1 MKMCL
6 LTLAACVC
14 GLLSCTSG
22 EAGLSND
29 GEGPGFSRK
38 PEVRISIK
46 AEPDGLNP
54 VLSTQS
60 ISRYVY
66 EQIFQTLNDQDPA
79 TFELVPLL
87 ASTPV
92 VEEGADGT
100 MSYSYVIDSVARWPN
115 GSPVTAYDVLFSMKV
130 VMNPLVDSGPYR
142 LYYKMVK
149 DLEISS
155 TDSLAF
161 RVVTTGPYI
170 LAAEAI
176 GDLYIYPE
184 YAYDPEQLMRD
195 IPLAALTD
203 PATSRQL
210 EAANQGLKTFA
221 TGFNDPATGF
231 DPARIV
237 GSGPYALEFWEANTK
252 LSLRRR
258 DDYWGSGSQAD
269 RLAARPEYLTYLIIS
284 DPGTNVNALRDMA
297 VDVVVD
303 LPVDVFRQLQQDPYL
318 EERFDFVA
326 VPGFK
331 YFSILLNEEDPLLR
345 DSLTRRALAHLVDVD
360 RIIDRSLPGL
370 ARRIVGPVLPSK
382 PYYNKELEPIPFDLK
397 KAAELLKEAGWQDTT
412 GDGVLD
418 KVIDGERREFNFQLL
433 SFNTSTSEAFTV
445 VAAAGAREVGVNIEV
460 IRMEGRAL
468 IKLLNDGNFT
478 AAFNGQ
484 GVEPTPDDFS
494 QVWLSTSVP
503 PTGTNRVNFQSA
515 EADLLIRQISVTTD
529 STSRARMYR
538 RFQEIIYANQP
549 MIFLYS
555 PYDLIVVSKRF
566 DYQVSSIAPN
576 LEFNALRLRDST

>member
-22 EAGLSND
+22 EAGLSNN

-210 EAANQGLKTFA
+210 EAANQDLKTFA

-303 LPVDVFRQLQQDPYL
+303 LPVDVFRQLRQDPYL